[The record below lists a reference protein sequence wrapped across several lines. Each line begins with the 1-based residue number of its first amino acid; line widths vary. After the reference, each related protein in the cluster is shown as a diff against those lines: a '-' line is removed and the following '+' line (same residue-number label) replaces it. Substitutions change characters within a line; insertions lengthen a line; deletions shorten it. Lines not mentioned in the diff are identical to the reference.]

1 MYESSST
8 YTWWDIEDSVGSLA
22 MSAVDRWEALDLPKD
37 ATENPAVLRVW
48 VTPEEEIAYTI
59 TLKHSGLEVYIAEG
73 VIKISGVSHRVAAV
87 ASESAIFEAA
97 SSIIG
102 ETAAE
107 RLVEG
112 LLPWL
117 GQQ

>member
-1 MYESSST
+1 MYERSST

-37 ATENPAVLRVW
+37 ATENLVALRVW

-59 TLKHSGLEVYIAEG
+59 TLFCGDVEVYTAEG
-73 VIKISGVSHRVAAV
+73 EIKISGVSSRIAAM
-87 ASESAIFEAA
+87 AEECAIFESA
-97 SSIIG
+97 SNLIG

-107 RLVEG
+107 KLVEG
-112 LLPWL
+112 LLSWL
-117 GQQ
+117 HQ

>member
-8 YTWWDIEDSVGSLA
+8 YTWWDIEDCVSPLA
-22 MSAVDRWEALDLPKD
+22 TQAVDRWEDLNLPKD
-37 ATENPAVLRVW
+37 ATENPAVLQVW
-48 VTPEEEIAYTI
+48 VTQEGEIAYTI
-59 TLKHSGLEVYIAEG
+59 TLKHGGLEVYTAEG

-87 ASESAIFEAA
+87 ASESAIFESA

-107 RLVEG
+107 ILVEG